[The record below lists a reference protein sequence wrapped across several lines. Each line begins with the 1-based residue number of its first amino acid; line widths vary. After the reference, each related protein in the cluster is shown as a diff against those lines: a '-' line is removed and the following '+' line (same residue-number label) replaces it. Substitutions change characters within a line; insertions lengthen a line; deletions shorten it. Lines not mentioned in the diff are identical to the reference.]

1 MITSHQPEFDALATH
16 LAELT
21 QGRDVHFLLSA
32 GNWGDSLIREGS
44 EQFLKKHGIAYKKH
58 VSPAYF
64 SRNIFEK
71 RRNWRNWFKNYKESI
86 LIYNG
91 GGAFCKYYDR
101 SPLIKSLAKR
111 FYKVIILPSTF
122 ELPVQFPDNVVVYV
136 RDQFESLQ
144 NVKGARFCHDMAFSL
159 DLRGS
164 EPTNDEGYLFRK
176 DIESTSST
184 FSDQNCDLSA
194 QGYHTTPINGFVEGI
209 AKFKTIH
216 TDRLHISIAGS
227 LLGRNVN
234 LYANNYFKIRAIYHS
249 SIENHYPN
257 TKFMGPREG

>member
-1 MITSHQPEFDALATH
+1 MIKSHKPEFDALGAH
-16 LAELT
+16 LKELT

-32 GNWGDSLIREGS
+32 GNWGDSLIREAS

-58 VSPAYF
+58 VSATSF

-101 SPLIKSLAKR
+101 SPLVKSLSKR

-122 ELPVQFPDNVVVYV
+122 EQPVNFPDNVVVYV
-136 RDQFESLQ
+136 RDKFESSQ
-144 NVKGARFCHDMAFSL
+144 NVKEAKFCHDMAFSL
-159 DLRGS
+159 DLKGS
-164 EPTNDEGYLFRK
+164 EPTLEEGFLFRK

-184 FSDQNCDLSA
+184 FPDEHCDLSA
-194 QGYHTTPINGFVEGI
+194 QGCHTTPINGFVEGI
-209 AKFKTIH
+209 ANFKTIH
-216 TDRLHISIAGS
+216 TDRLHIAITGS
-227 LLGRNVN
+227 LLGRSVN
-234 LYANNYFKIRAIYHS
+234 LYANSYFKIRAIYHS
-249 SIENHYPN
+249 SLENHYPK
-257 TKFMGPREG
+257 TSFMGCRDA